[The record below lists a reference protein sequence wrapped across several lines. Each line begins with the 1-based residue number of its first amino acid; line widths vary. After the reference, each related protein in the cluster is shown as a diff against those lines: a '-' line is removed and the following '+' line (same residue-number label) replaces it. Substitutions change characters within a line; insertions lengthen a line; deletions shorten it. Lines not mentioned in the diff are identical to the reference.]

1 MIRREQKIYVLGGLA
16 DTDSLEAKIR
26 KDVLVYDTTQR
37 TWLPPLKKSF
47 VSSKKYRRL
56 SVENIYCGQRLC
68 YVIYQGKDKESESI
82 FFIDE
87 IDVENIG
94 VNGFKL
100 SSKFMS
106 NLPTWFKLPYSLWYD
121 EGSFVYVAGNAGFA
135 R

>member
-56 SVENIYCGQRLC
+56 SVENVYCGQRLC

-100 SSKFMS
+100 SSKFIS
-106 NLPTWFKLPYSLWYD
+106 NLPTWFKPPYSLWYD